1 MEAGEVELLVERV
14 AAGGDG
20 VAHLDGRVVF
30 VPRSFPG
37 DRVRARLVGGKQSFA
52 RAAVLEVVQPAPERT
67 TPPCKHSERCGGC
80 AWMGWDVAAQRRAKL
95 ELLADQLRRLG
106 RVDEWPEI
114 GLVAGD
120 DLGWRSRAEW
130 LVGAW
135 RTGAVV
141 GYRAR
146 GGNDLV
152 EIDECPVLVPA
163 LRDHLRDVK
172 SGAVAFRRE
181 ARSLQVCLDEP
192 AGSPPAAAWSA
203 QTNDGEALEARDDD
217 RRVRR
222 RVAGL
227 DLEFPLR
234 GFQQGNAQLLPRLVE
249 LAIGDLPEGDVAD
262 LYCGSGLFS
271 LPLAAQG
278 RSVHGVEADAGAVR
292 AARINAL
299 RLGFESTRFTHGDVR
314 SWLARQARLPDAVV
328 VDPPRAGL
336 GAEVVAE
343 LVRLRPA
350 HVRYISCDPAT
361 LARDA
366 GELVRAGWRC
376 TRADLVDMFPH
387 TPHMETVLRLERSP

>member
-1 MEAGEVELLVERV
+1 MELLVERV

-30 VPRSFPG
+30 VPRAFPG

-52 RAAVLEVVQPAPERT
+52 RAAVLEVLQPSVERAAA
-67 TPPCKHSERCGGC
+67 PCKHSECCGGC

-106 RVDEWPEI
+106 RVAEWPEI

-192 AGSPPAAAWSA
+192 AGSPPAAACSA

-299 RLGFESTRFTHGDVR
+299 RLGLESTRFTHGDVR
-314 SWLARQARLPDAVV
+314 AWLARQARLPDAVV

-350 HVRYISCDPAT
+350 HVRYVSCDPAT

-366 GELVRAGWRC
+366 GELLRAGWRC